1 MARAFVP
8 HIITDDTALVAGPYQ
23 IERSLRFDRNGSPG
37 LTRTPS
43 SSSNRRKWT
52 LSLWLKPNM
61 PITDG
66 SNRSLFGYDNTGNNR
81 EEISFNSSN
90 RIGYQLRISA
100 NHRYG
105 CTSDAQMRDYTRW
118 YHVVFQYDS
127 DNSTA
132 NDRVRIHINGER
144 QSVSFDTNDGAGY
157 DSFVNSSGTTHYLGR
172 VANGG
177 SSFDGYLAEVN
188 FIDGLNVD
196 PLELGFS
203 ESQTDIW
210 MPKKYTGN
218 YGTNGFYLKFTDNS
232 GNSATTI
239 GKDFSG
245 NGHNWT
251 PSNFSITANPSSN
264 SAKFDTDSKLD
275 TPTNNWGTLDPLKR
289 NEQNSSST
297 ATRNGLLYAYIPA
310 DNQGSFPF
318 TQSLNSGKWYWEIQ
332 ADGGNSTRYF
342 GIVPDYYT
350 TDNTAY
356 TKGVVGFTWFDSN
369 LVLNTDGLST
379 TSNATGNPTENTLYA
394 SGFGWNTSS
403 DIAQVALDMDTREVQ
418 FGKNGTYGPKIRLPA
433 DDCGYIGYVS
443 NGTNGS
449 TNSWKLNF
457 GASGGTNQ
465 GFDYA
470 PPTGFKPINSK
481 NLLTAQASSI
491 MQPKKF
497 FGCVTYNG
505 DSNNNTVISG
515 LQFKPDLVWIKSR
528 NEGSSGTGANM
539 LFNSIRGPQK
549 FIMTDDIN
557 AESTNSNALQEFRK
571 DGFRPGSMTR
581 TNESGDN
588 YVAWCWK
595 AGGTAVTNNDGN
607 VATTLTV
614 SKQSGFSMFTYT
626 GTGSGSKQHGHGL
639 GKKPKFF
646 MVKNLSDGT
655 MSNDWSAYHF
665 SMGAGYRAFIDES
678 DAGGNSGWLA
688 STEPTDSV
696 ITMSHGY
703 NELGES
709 GDTFIVFCWTDI
721 PGYSKMG
728 RYRGK
733 GGSGTSGQAKGPFIY
748 CGFEPAWVM
757 IKEMGNSN
765 NWIIEDNTR
774 DPSNPTDGWLYTDV
788 PAAEETGSGR
798 YIDFL
803 SSGFKIR
810 SPGTGTNRDDGNYV
824 YMAFAE
830 TSVPSQFNV
839 TPTGR
844 ARNGAV

>member
-23 IERSLRFDRNGSPG
+23 IERSLRFDRNGTPG
-37 LTRTPS
+37 LYS
-43 SSSNRRKWT
+43 EGFGSDGNRRKWT

-66 SNRSLFGYDNTGNNR
+66 ANRSLFGLTNTGNNR
-81 EEISFNSSN
+81 EEIAFNSSN
-90 RIGYQLRISA
+90 RIGYQLRIGG

-144 QSVSFDTNDGAGY
+144 QSVSFYENDGAGY
-157 DSFVNSSGTTHYLGR
+157 NSYINSNGTGIYLGR
-172 VANGG
+172 TAN
-177 SSFDGYLAEVN
+177 SNSFDGYLAEVN

-203 ESQTDIW
+203 EFQTGIW

-218 YGTNGFYLKFTDNS
+218 YGNQGWYLNFSDNS

-245 NGHNWT
+245 NGHNWA

-275 TPTNNWGTLDPLKR
+275 TPTNNWATLNPIRR
-289 NEQNSSST
+289 NEQNSSTT
-297 ATRNGLLYAYIPA
+297 ATRNGLLYAYIPN

-350 TDNTAY
+350 TDNAAY

-369 LVLNTDGLST
+369 LVLNANGMSP
-379 TSNATGNPTENTLYA
+379 TSNAEGSPTENTLYA
-394 SGFGWNTSS
+394 SGFGWNTST

-418 FGKNGTYGPKIRLPA
+418 FGKNGTFGPKIRLPA
-433 DDCGYIGYVS
+433 DNCGYVGYVA
-443 NGTNGS
+443 NGTNGA
-449 TNSWKLNF
+449 TNNWKLNF

-481 NLLTAQASSI
+481 NLLTAQASSV

-497 FGCVTYNG
+497 FGCVTYTG
-505 DSNNNTVISG
+505 NNTTGRSISG
-515 LQFKPDLVWIKSR
+515 LEFKPDFLWIKSR
-528 NEGSSGTGANM
+528 ATGHHGIYD
-539 LFNSIRGPQK
+539 SIRGVQK
-549 FIMTDDIN
+549 RLIADETG
-557 AESTNSNALQEFRK
+557 AESDVPIGSFDQNGFSFASEMYYNANSV
-571 DGFRPGSMTR
+571 
-581 TNESGDN
+581 N

-595 AGGTAVTNNDGN
+595 AGGAAVTNNDGTI
-607 VATTLTV
+607 ATQV
-614 SKQSGFSMFTYT
+614 SVNKNAGFSIITYT
-626 GTGSGSKQHGHGL
+626 GTGADEATIGHGL
-639 GKKPKFF
+639 GRTPKFVMTKRRNNAINWVCKHECTTKVAYLDLADQF
-646 MVKNLSDGT
+646 DDNGSGQGIIDNLNSST
-655 MSNDWSAYHF
+655 
-665 SMGAGYRAFIDES
+665 YRLDRYNNQNNIN
-678 DAGGNSGWLA
+678 GVNGN
-688 STEPTDSV
+688 
-696 ITMSHGY
+696 
-703 NELGES
+703 
-709 GDTFIVFCWTDI
+709 GDTYVSYCWAEI
-721 PGYSKMG
+721 PGYSKIG

-733 GGSGTSGQAKGPFIY
+733 GGSGSSGEARGPFIY

-757 IKEMGNSN
+757 IKEVGNSN
-765 NWIIEDNTR
+765 NWIIQDNTR
-774 DPSNPTDGWLYTDV
+774 DPSNPTDGWIYPDLN
-788 PAAEETGSGR
+788 AGEETGSGR
-798 YIDFL
+798 FIDLL
-803 SSGFKIR
+803 SDGFKVR
-810 SPGTGTNRDDGNYV
+810 SPGTGTNRDNGNFL

-830 TSVPSQFNV
+830 TSIPSQFNV

-844 ARNGAV
+844 ARNGSA